1 MYMIYLFFSSTTW
14 IYYFKLDKVLICY
27 LPDILT
33 TEKMKESTGASK
45 APPESSS
52 HNNHSGSTIEI
63 IFAERKTLG
72 FSIVAWGVLFETT
85 NPCSLILGIFGHV
98 GYIIWWASNC
108 SLTCLEAAKTVFF
121 QPWSNLTLSA
131 WWWYRVIS
139 FVHVF
144 L

>member
-72 FSIVAWGVLFETT
+72 FSIVEGY
-85 NPCSLILGIFGHV
+85 CSRRQIH
-98 GYIIWWASNC
+98 
-108 SLTCLEAAKTVFF
+108 AAYFSGF
-121 QPWSNLTLSA
+121 SA
-131 WWWYRVIS
+131 MLDIS
-139 FVHVF
+139 FGGRQAAPWPVSRRLKKYF
-144 L
+144 FSTLKQPYTKCMMMIQGD